1 MLDHWSRLLCA
12 HNRIWGAYN
21 ELDLSYLHITD
32 DFNRMLDSHDNIL
45 GMAEQFTVGNGRRAQ
60 KSSYCGYTNKPFQ
73 LHPPVLNEYEKAAFY
88 SELNEFHQHPRIRKA
103 IVVSQLLMV
112 GILKAMP
119 AFGCLAR
126 QDRVS

>member
-1 MLDHWSRLLCA
+1 MLDHWSRLLGA

-60 KSSYCGYTNKPFQ
+60 T
-73 LHPPVLNEYEKAAFY
+73 
-88 SELNEFHQHPRIRKA
+88 I
-103 IVVSQLLMV
+103 I
-112 GILKAMP
+112 IL
-119 AFGCLAR
+119 
-126 QDRVS
+126 